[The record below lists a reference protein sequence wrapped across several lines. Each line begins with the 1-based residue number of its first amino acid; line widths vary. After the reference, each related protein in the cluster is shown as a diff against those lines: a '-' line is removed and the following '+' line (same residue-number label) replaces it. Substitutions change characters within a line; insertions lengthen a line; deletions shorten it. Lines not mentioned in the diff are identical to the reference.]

1 MTLGEPALLRINHV
15 SESVSTVQGHG
26 VHTAFCD
33 LAAAHAALGFDVGIN
48 EDRRDGVLHVHTLG
62 PASLRRLRRHRGLR
76 VVSAHVTP
84 GSLEGSLVGV
94 RLYGP
99 AFTAYLRTFY
109 NQAHLVLAVS
119 AAAAAELQEI
129 GVRTAIEVVPN
140 AVVAEPFQ
148 GSPEHRAAA
157 RSALGIDGEEF
168 VVLGVGQLQPRKG
181 VQEFADC
188 ARALPDARFAWV
200 GGTLF
205 GAASAGRGEMSRV
218 VADAPANLRFT
229 GQLSRAEVARYC
241 RAADVFLFP
250 SRHETFGMAPVEAGF
265 AGLPLVLSDLP
276 VFAEVF
282 GDRPDAYLQAA
293 DVAGYVA
300 HLRALRAD
308 PGLRAHAGA
317 RAAAAVA
324 RYEGSR
330 VAEQIADLYRIWS
343 GFGVL
348 GTGTAPTAQV
358 R

>member
-1 MTLGEPALLRINHV
+1 MTPGDLAPLRITHV
-15 SESVSTVQGHG
+15 SETVSTVQGHG

-62 PASLRRLRRHRGLR
+62 PASLRRLGRHRGLR

-94 RLYGP
+94 RLYGA
-99 AFTAYLRTFY
+99 AFTAYLRAFY

-119 AAAAAELQEI
+119 AEAAAELRGI

-140 AVVAEPFQ
+140 AVDAEPFRS
-148 GSPEHRAAA
+148 SPAA
-157 RSALGIDGEEF
+157 RTAARAVLGLDRDDV
-168 VVLGVGQLQPRKG
+168 VVLGVGQVQPRKG
-181 VQEFADC
+181 VQEFAEC
-188 ARALPDARFAWV
+188 ARAMPDATFVWV

-205 GAASAGRGEMSRV
+205 GAASAGRAEMGRV

-229 GQLSRAEVARYC
+229 GQLARAEVARYC

-282 GDRPDAYLQAA
+282 GAQPGAYLPAG
-293 DVAGYVA
+293 DVAGYVE
-300 HLRALRAD
+300 HLRALRDD
-308 PGLRAHAGA
+308 PGLRLRAGA

-343 GFGVL
+343 GLGVL

>member
-1 MTLGEPALLRINHV
+1 MTPDHPSPLRVNHV
-15 SESVSTVQGHG
+15 SETVSTVQGHG

-33 LAAAHAALGFDVGIN
+33 LAAAHAALGLEVGIN
-48 EDRRDGVLHVHTLG
+48 DDARDGVLHVHTLG

-84 GSLEGSLVGV
+84 GSLQGSLIGV
-94 RLYGP
+94 RLYGE
-99 AFTAYLRTFY
+99 AFTAYLRSFY

-119 AAAAAELQEI
+119 SAAAAELRGI

-140 AVVAEPFQ
+140 AVDAEPFR
-148 GSPEHRAAA
+148 GSPARRTAA
-157 RSALGIDGEEF
+157 RQALGLDPDDF
-168 VVLGVGQLQPRKG
+168 VVLGVGQVQPRKG

-188 ARALPDARFAWV
+188 ARAMPDARFVWV

-205 GAASAGRGEMSRV
+205 GAASAGRAEMGRV
-218 VADAPANLRFT
+218 VAAAPANLRFT
-229 GQLSRAEVARYC
+229 GQGTRDDVARYC
-241 RAADVFLFP
+241 RAADAFLFP

-282 GDRPDAYLQAA
+282 GAVPGAYLSASG
-293 DVAGYVA
+293 VAGYVE
-300 HLRALRAD
+300 HLRALRDD
-308 PGLRAHAGA
+308 PDLRVLAGA

-330 VAEQIADLYRIWS
+330 VAEQVADLYRIWS
-343 GFGVL
+343 GLGVL
-348 GTGTAPTAQV
+348 GTGTESVAQV